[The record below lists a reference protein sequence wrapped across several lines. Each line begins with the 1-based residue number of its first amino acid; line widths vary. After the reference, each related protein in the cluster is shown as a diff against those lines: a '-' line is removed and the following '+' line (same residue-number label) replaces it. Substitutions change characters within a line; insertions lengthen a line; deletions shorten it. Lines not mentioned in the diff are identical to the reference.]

1 MKKLPHTICN
11 TSLEGDNLGDK
22 IIAVLLKR
30 NFPEL
35 FLQDSG
41 YFEIGTHDGNG
52 SVSNSFLRRTSVA
65 LVTGGNSIP
74 IKYLRPVRKN
84 ILNFSRKTLR
94 NLNGKILFIGAGSEN
109 YKRGLV
115 WSLSAKYFLK
125 KYSYKEVP
133 HSVRDRY
140 TETYLSSIGIGAV
153 YTGCP
158 TTWGLQKVYNNIDP
172 NECILTLTAHRR
184 DLGRDLRIVDWA
196 LRTFNKVYFWPQQL
210 GDIDYFDSLVESN
223 ERLLLVER
231 LGFSLEALD
240 NTLASSKVTHSI
252 GTRLHGNLYS
262 LNHNIIPI
270 IVAIDNRAEELC
282 KSSEIPF
289 IKRNN
294 VSSSNLDEFFQ
305 NLDSIKCVIPK
316 NKIDEYKK
324 LVLDHI

>member
-22 IIAVLLKR
+22 IIVILLKR

-35 FLQDSG
+35 FLQESG
-41 YFEIGTHDGNG
+41 YFEVGTHDGNG
-52 SVSNSFLRRTSVA
+52 SVSNAFLKRTRIA

-74 IKYLRPVRKN
+74 IKYLRPIRKN

-94 NLNGKILFIGAGSEN
+94 NLNKKILFIGAGSEN
-109 YKRGLV
+109 YTRGHI
-115 WSLSAKYFLK
+115 WSISAKYFLK
-125 KYSYKEVP
+125 KYSYPDIP

-140 TETYLSSIGIGAV
+140 TENYLNLTGIGAV

-158 TTWGLQKVYNNIDP
+158 TTWGLKKSYKNLEP
-172 NECILTLTAHRR
+172 NECVLTLTAHRR
-184 DLGRDLRIVDWA
+184 DIDKDLKIIYWA
-196 LRTFNKVYFWPQQL
+196 LNKFNKVHFWPQQL
-210 GDIDYFDSLVESN
+210 GDIDYFNSLSEAEES
-223 ERLLLVER
+223 LLQIEK

-240 NTLASSKVTHSI
+240 NILSSGKVTHSI

-262 LNHNIIPI
+262 LNNNVLPI

-289 IKRNN
+289 IRRNDVN
-294 VSSSNLDEFFQ
+294 GCNLDLFFN
-305 NLDSIKCVIPK
+305 NLEVIKCFVPK
-316 NKIDEYKK
+316 KQIDEYKK
-324 LVLDHI
+324 LILEHI